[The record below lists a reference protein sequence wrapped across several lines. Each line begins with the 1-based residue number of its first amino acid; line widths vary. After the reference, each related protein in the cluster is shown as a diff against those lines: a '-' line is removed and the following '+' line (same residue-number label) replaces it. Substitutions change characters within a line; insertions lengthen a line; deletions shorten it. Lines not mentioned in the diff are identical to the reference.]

1 MSFGKK
7 ICIELA
13 TKRKT
18 SLKSGLFGRK
28 VLKGEISEAVEKFFW
43 KESSISLCSL

>member
-18 SLKSGLFGRK
+18 SLKCGLFGRK
-28 VLKGEISEAVEKFFW
+28 LSKGDIPETVRKFFW
-43 KESSISLCSL
+43 KESSILVCGL

>member
-18 SLKSGLFGRK
+18 HLKSGLFGRK
-28 VLKGEISEAVEKFFW
+28 LLKGETPEAVEKSCW
-43 KESSISLCSL
+43 KESSILLCGL